1 MNDDLLAEL
10 AEQFRANT
18 LERLEKMRT
27 LVAKLE
33 VDRGNAETMSAIHR
47 HFHGL
52 AGLGGTYGFP
62 LISEIAADAE
72 EACESIG
79 AADTPDDAFVA
90 MLERTIDRI
99 EAEVRGSEGR

>member
-1 MNDDLLAEL
+1 MNDELMAEL
-10 AEQFRANT
+10 TEQFRAST
-18 LERLEKMRT
+18 IERLSAMRSLLAQLGAERGDKAT
-27 LVAKLE
+27 LA
-33 VDRGNAETMSAIHR
+33 AIHR

-79 AADTPDDAFVA
+79 AEDLPDDAFLA
-90 MLERTIDRI
+90 MLARTIERI
-99 EAEVRGSEGR
+99 GAEIGESG